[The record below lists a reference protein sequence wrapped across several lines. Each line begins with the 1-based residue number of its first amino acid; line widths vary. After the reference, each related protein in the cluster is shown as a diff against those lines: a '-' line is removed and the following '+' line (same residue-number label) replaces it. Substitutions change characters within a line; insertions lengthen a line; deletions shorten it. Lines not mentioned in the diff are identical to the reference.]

1 MWDAFLIKDPLKLQ
15 EDAAEAAAM
24 KRKRPTIGYIAPFP
38 RINPEFQ
45 LHQPRPIPRSRPT
58 VGLSGFGERQM
69 TREQLTKELMN
80 FSKEFGERFGSAD
93 GSGA

>member
-1 MWDAFLIKDPLKLQ
+1 MTKDPLKLQ

-38 RINPEFQ
+38 PINPEFQ

-58 VGLSGFGERQM
+58 VWLHGFGERQM
-69 TREQLTKELMN
+69 TREQLTKELMD
-80 FSKEFGERFGSAD
+80 FSKQFGEKFGSAD
-93 GSGA
+93 GGEA